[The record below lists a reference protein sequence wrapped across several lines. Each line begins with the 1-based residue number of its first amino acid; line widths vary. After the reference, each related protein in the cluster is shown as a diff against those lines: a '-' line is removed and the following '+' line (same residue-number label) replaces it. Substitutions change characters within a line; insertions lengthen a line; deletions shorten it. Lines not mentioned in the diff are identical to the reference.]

1 MTQNEIFAQ
10 RLKNARIMKGYSM
23 DGLVAAMGNNLSKMS
38 ISKYEKCQLSP
49 NSSVLIALSKALEQ
63 PLDYFFRP
71 FSLKIESIKFRKQ
84 KSKKRKKEI

>member
-10 RLKNARIMKGYSM
+10 RLKNARIMRGYSM

-49 NSSVLIALSKALEQ
+49 N
-63 PLDYFFRP
+63 
-71 FSLKIESIKFRKQ
+71 RK
-84 KSKKRKKEI
+84 